1 MKITGPGP
9 VQSKTIKKASSKQGA
24 ASAEFSGHIKE
35 TAGQTSPQSV
45 GGTGPIAS
53 VDALLA
59 LQGVPDSTEGR
70 SKGLM
75 RAEDMLDI
83 LEDVRKGILLG
94 VVSMANLKNLAGLAR
109 DQQNKTDDPRLND
122 ILADIELRA
131 EVELAKYGV

>member
-1 MKITGPGP
+1 
-9 VQSKTIKKASSKQGA
+9 
-24 ASAEFSGHIKE
+24 
-35 TAGQTSPQSV
+35 
-45 GGTGPIAS
+45 
-53 VDALLA
+53 
-59 LQGVPDSTEGR
+59 
-70 SKGLM
+70 M